1 MQPVCSVLV
10 HVPVSST
17 RCSAGRDTAI
27 SCVPCILLLL
37 MEDIFLSWEKERLH
51 TAVHLSRDAVLRTL
65 RKWDDC
71 PSLDSCEL
79 RWEEEAHSLA

>member
-1 MQPVCSVLV
+1 
-10 HVPVSST
+10 
-17 RCSAGRDTAI
+17 
-27 SCVPCILLLL
+27 